1 MKIFVTSPNENW
13 VLDRFKKEWIDHTR
27 QYFTNNINEADALW
41 FLDGYSWQAI
51 PQQFLAGKKVIATV
65 HHVVPEKFSASD
77 FLVRDQIIDYYHV
90 PCEKTKKQIEEYTDK
105 PILVLPFWV
114 NDKIWIDMQKSSKQ
128 LRKKYNLP
136 QEKYLVGSFQRDT
149 EGHDLKSPKLEK
161 GPDLLC
167 DFIEKNDWPSRDV
180 EVVLS
185 GWRRQYVISRL
196 EAAKIKYH
204 FYEMCDF
211 KTLNELYN
219 CLDLYV
225 VSSRYEGGPQAI
237 MECAIT
243 KTPIISTNVGLASRI
258 LAPES
263 IASDNNLTFATPNT
277 EHAYNNVIKYIMKD
291 HIIKF
296 RKLFERIINE

>member
-13 VLDRFKKEWIDHTR
+13 VLDRFKKEWVEHTR
-27 QYFTNNINEADALW
+27 QCFTNNISEADVLW
-41 FLDGYSWQAI
+41 FLDGYSWRSI
-51 PQQFLAGKKVIATV
+51 PQQLLSGKKVVATV

-90 PCEKTKKQIEEYTDK
+90 PCEKTKKQIKAYTDK

-114 NDKIWIDMQKSSKQ
+114 NDKIWIDMRKSSKE
-128 LRKKYNLP
+128 LREKYNLP

-167 DFIEKNDWPSRDV
+167 NFIEKNDWSSRDV

-196 EAAKIKYH
+196 EAANIKYH

-237 MECAIT
+237 VECAIT

-263 IASDNNLTFATPNT
+263 IASNNNLTFATPNI
-277 EHAYNNVIKYIMKD
+277 EHAHNNVIKYIMKD
-291 HIIKF
+291 HIIRFK
-296 RKLFERIINE
+296 KLFERIINE